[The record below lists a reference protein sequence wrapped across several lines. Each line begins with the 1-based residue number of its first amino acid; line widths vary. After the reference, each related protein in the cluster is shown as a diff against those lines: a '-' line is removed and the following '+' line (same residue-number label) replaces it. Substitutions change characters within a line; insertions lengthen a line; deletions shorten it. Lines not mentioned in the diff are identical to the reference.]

1 MKRLRLK
8 SLNWKY
14 IVGEVILI
22 FLGINL
28 AIWFND
34 WNTAR
39 NISESKKI
47 AIEKIEEEIRNNLQ
61 ELVRAREINTRI
73 PEAISSFR
81 EMQSDIHAGTVA
93 SVEEM
98 AMFRESYPNFFQV
111 TDSSLVAPGSYLYN
125 GDTLIN
131 LELAELTDIAW
142 ETTKDMGIASEF
154 GFDCLYQLE
163 NMYNVQRLVEK
174 EIDKAAEALQKSEI
188 ERLLRVLEFINQ
200 LDSQLER
207 DYNRTLDNLDI
218 CIN

>member
-1 MKRLRLK
+1 MKRLRLT

-14 IVGEVILI
+14 IFGEVILI

-39 NISESKKI
+39 NITNNKI
-47 AIEKIEEEIRNNLQ
+47 VAIEKIEDEIRNNLQ
-61 ELVRAREINTRI
+61 ELVRAREINKNI
-73 PEAISSFR
+73 PEAIGAIKNMHSGKYG
-81 EMQSDIHAGTVA
+81 GTVA

-98 AMFRESYPNFFQV
+98 AGLRASFPEFYEP
-111 TDSSLVAPGSYLYN
+111 TDSSEVAPGLYLYE
-125 GDTLIN
+125 GETLLN

-142 ETTKDMGIASEF
+142 ETTRDMGIASEF

-174 EIDKAAEALQKSEI
+174 EIDNAAEALQKSDI
-188 ERLLRVLEFINQ
+188 ERLLRVLEFIRQ
-200 LDSQLER
+200 LDTQLER
-207 DYNRTLDNLDI
+207 DYNRVLENLKV
-218 CIN
+218 CT

>member
-1 MKRLRLK
+1 MKRLKLN

-39 NISESKKI
+39 NITESKRI
-47 AIEKIEEEIRNNLQ
+47 AIEKIEEEIQNNLQ
-61 ELVRAREINTRI
+61 ELVRARELNTRI
-73 PEAISSFR
+73 PEAVSSFKDL
-81 EMQSDIHAGTVA
+81 QSEIHEGTVA

-98 AMFRESYPNFFQV
+98 AQFQESYPNFFQV
-111 TDSSLVAPGSYLYN
+111 TDSSLVAPGFYLYN

-142 ETTKDMGIASEF
+142 ETTKDMGFASEF

-200 LDSQLER
+200 LDRQLER
-207 DYNRTLDNLDI
+207 DYNRVLDNLDI